1 MSERIDPN
9 YFGGIRSPRASVLR
23 RTWLKQPAPSTKI
36 DTTTLRTDLEAYL
49 RGIWGRVSSKT
60 RAIYPS
66 GAIPRLQLPLF
77 SGSRP
82 FGEPLDTG
90 EYRYDIDFL
99 LDNVPSMDVTP

>member
-9 YFGGIRSPRASVLR
+9 YFGVMRSPLASVLR

-36 DTTTLRTDLEAYL
+36 DTTTLRTDLEACL

-66 GAIPRLQLPLF
+66 GAIPRLQSPLPW
-77 SGSRP
+77 GGRP
-82 FGEPLDTG
+82 VREPLDT
-90 EYRYDIDFL
+90 R
-99 LDNVPSMDVTP
+99 